1 MCFLV
6 STAVGS
12 YGVFFLGYKLA
23 PGLWVDAAML
33 HMARIRCTMIRCS
46 SPWVSMSVGNGP
58 DISMGIWSCGA
69 ATLLL
74 FIDLYM
80 LHVTYL
86 CIHLHQLS
94 VKKSHF
100 VILSRSMLQLA
111 ALHQNVC
118 LHVSARLARVSGAF
132 ALHYIIFEQS
142 LIHLRTIAHSTSTY
156 HCERARLSFLLV
168 TVSHQPK
175 RKHG

>member
-1 MCFLV
+1 
-6 STAVGS
+6 
-12 YGVFFLGYKLA
+12 
-23 PGLWVDAAML
+23 
-33 HMARIRCTMIRCS
+33 
-46 SPWVSMSVGNGP
+46 MSVGNSP
-58 DISMGIWSCGA
+58 DISIGIWSCGA

-86 CIHLHQLS
+86 CIHLHSLS

-100 VILSRSMLQLA
+100 IILSRSMLQLA

-142 LIHLRTIAHSTSTY
+142 LIQLRHIIAKEQGFHFSW
-156 HCERARLSFLLV
+156 
-168 TVSHQPK
+168 
-175 RKHG
+175 

>member
-1 MCFLV
+1 
-6 STAVGS
+6 
-12 YGVFFLGYKLA
+12 
-23 PGLWVDAAML
+23 
-33 HMARIRCTMIRCS
+33 
-46 SPWVSMSVGNGP
+46 MSVGNSP
-58 DISMGIWSCGA
+58 DISIGIWSCGA

-86 CIHLHQLS
+86 CIHLHSLS

-100 VILSRSMLQLA
+100 IILSRSMLQLA

-142 LIHLRTIAHSTSTY
+142 LIQLRHIIAKEQGIHFY
-156 HCERARLSFLLV
+156 W
-168 TVSHQPK
+168 
-175 RKHG
+175 